1 MTDDLF
7 DDPSNTREEIMAA
20 TMRSLRE
27 HGYADLTIEKI
38 GDEFEKSQSL
48 IYHHYDGKDD
58 LVVETLEFVLDR
70 YSEQM
75 TARSVEDPKTS
86 LETVVTQFVDDDWE
100 SRLAATL
107 FELRAQAIHDEAYRD
122 HFTRSDDV
130 FEQYLADLIT
140 DGIERGVF
148 KECDPNAAAAT
159 LVTLING
166 ATVRHASNHDDGWLE
181 DVRSEIDAYLEARVY
196 RDED

>member
-1 MTDDLF
+1 
-7 DDPSNTREEIMAA
+7 MAA
-20 TMRSLRE
+20 TTRSLRE

-58 LVVETLEFVLDR
+58 LVIATLEFVLDR
-70 YSEQM
+70 YSEQV
-75 TARSVEDPKTS
+75 TAQSVEDPKHS

-107 FELRAQAIHDEAYRD
+107 FELRAQAIHDEAYRE

-130 FEQYLADLIT
+130 FEQYLADLIA

-148 KECDPNAAAAT
+148 KECDPNATAAT

-166 ATVRHASNHDDGWLE
+166 ATVRRASTRDDAWLE
-181 DVRSEIDAYLEARVY
+181 GVRSEIDAYLEARVY
-196 RDED
+196 RDEE